1 MRTTGQR
8 MYDFNVRNQIKTNFT
23 QIASPYCVTEKITST
38 EVSKFI
44 RDRYY
49 PDYTTIFKN
58 RVTFVSKTSTK
69 IGAINV
75 QGCEHSV

>member
-23 QIASPYCVTEKITST
+23 QRASPYCVTEKITST